1 MLASFLENFNTNL
14 YFIFSAGVVAYLL
27 GSIPTAI
34 WVGKYHYGIDIR
46 KHGSGNAGASNT
58 FRVLGKK
65 AGAFVM
71 AVDIFKGWLAT
82 SLAVVLVSFDIVSYD
97 EFILYKIV
105 FYKLIF
111 GSLAVLGHIFP
122 IYANFKGG
130 KGVATLLG
138 MMLAVD
144 AQITLMSLGVFIIVL
159 LIFKYVSLSSLI
171 ATLSFPLLLLIP
183 RFRPEDPVVIV
194 FGFLMFAIVV
204 LTHQKNIVKLIHGEE
219 NRANIRFRKKTT

>member
-14 YFIFSAGVVAYLL
+14 YFIFSAGILAYLL

-34 WVGKYHYGIDIR
+34 WVGKYHYNIDIR

-71 AVDIFKGWLAT
+71 AVDVFKGWLAT
-82 SLAVVLVSFDIVSYD
+82 SLAVVLVNFDIVSYD
-97 EFILYKIV
+97 EFIIYKIV

-159 LIFKYVSLSSLI
+159 LAFKYVSLSSLI

-194 FGFLMFAIVV
+194 FGFLMFVIVV
-204 LTHQKNIVKLIHGEE
+204 LTHQKNIVKLIQGEE
-219 NRANIRFRKKTT
+219 NRANIKFRKKTT

>member
-1 MLASFLENFNTNL
+1 MLASFLEHVNTDL
-14 YFIFSAGVVAYLL
+14 YFILTAGLFAYLL

-46 KHGSGNAGASNT
+46 KHGSGNSGATNT

-65 AGAFVM
+65 AGIFVM
-71 AVDIFKGWLAT
+71 AIDIFKGWLAT

-144 AQITLMSLGVFIIVL
+144 AQITLISVGIFVIVL
-159 LIFKYVSLSSLI
+159 LLSRYVSLGSLI
-171 ATLSFPLLLLIP
+171 ATLSFPLLLFIP
-183 RFRPEDPVVIV
+183 KFHPEDPVVIV
-194 FGFLMFAIVV
+194 FGFLMFTIVV
-204 LTHQKNIVKLIHGEE
+204 LTHQKNIVKLIQGEE
-219 NRANIRFRKKTT
+219 SRANIRFKKKSS